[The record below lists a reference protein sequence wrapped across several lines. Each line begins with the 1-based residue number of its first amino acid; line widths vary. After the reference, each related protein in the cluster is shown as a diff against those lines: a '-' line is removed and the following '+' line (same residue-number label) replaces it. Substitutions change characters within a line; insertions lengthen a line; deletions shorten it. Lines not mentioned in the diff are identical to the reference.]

1 MDKPILHKLIRY
13 SSSDRNAQNWQWNLH
28 QEKKQAIILWHLIMN
43 VRALS
48 ISYPNAFRLSIIK
61 VLNAFFLSEY
71 SMHVFYLLSSNGK
84 LLVTKARLERV
95 WTRLADRLAIV
106 VADTSMITILPEY
119 AGHFCDLYINGKENV
134 KLTGNCMKMFML
146 TPPFMLRY
154 LIILIQMMYTYP
166 ILRPYLSIFYPCPEH
181 IISLVSGH
189 SRLCSH
195 WPGKALLTARLYR
208 LDHVTDPSDDMR
220 EVLISSWSCVWS
232 GTCWVVC
239 VASGLRSL

>member
-1 MDKPILHKLIRY
+1 
-13 SSSDRNAQNWQWNLH
+13 
-28 QEKKQAIILWHLIMN
+28 
-43 VRALS
+43 
-48 ISYPNAFRLSIIK
+48 
-61 VLNAFFLSEY
+61 
-71 SMHVFYLLSSNGK
+71 MHVFYLLSSNGK

-166 ILRPYLSIFYPCPEH
+166 ILRPYLSIFIHALNTLYLLYQVTLVYAAIDRANPC
-181 IISLVSGH
+181 SLHGFIAWITSPTQV
-189 SRLCSH
+189 
-195 WPGKALLTARLYR
+195 
-208 LDHVTDPSDDMR
+208 M
-220 EVLISSWSCVWS
+220 I
-232 GTCWVVC
+232 
-239 VASGLRSL
+239 